1 MYFENPEIY
10 DQTHSFKDYVHEVS
24 DLVALINRWNPN
36 ASTLLDVACGTGLH
50 LERLSHHFRCEG
62 LDINQDFLAK
72 ASDRFKGRLHHGDM
86 ESFSLHHL
94 YDVVICLF
102 GSISYL
108 QTPDR
113 LARAIN
119 CMAQHVAPGGLLVIE
134 PWLTPESFWHGNVKL
149 EVSEQRDRKIAS
161 MYVAK
166 EESGVAVLERHFLI
180 GEPTGVRH
188 FIEVHREGLFRSS
201 DIIDPIQA
209 GDFEIVHYDPSG
221 LHGWGLFV
229 AKRPSSS
236 SEE

>member
-1 MYFENPEIY
+1 MYFENPDIY
-10 DQTHSFKDYVHEVS
+10 DQTYSFKDYLREAN
-24 DLVALINRWNPN
+24 DLVALIDQWNPN

-50 LERLSHHFRCEG
+50 LERLSRHFQCEG
-62 LDINQDFLAK
+62 LDINHDFLAK
-72 ASDRFKGRLHHGDM
+72 ASGRFGGKLHHGDM
-86 ESFSLHHL
+86 ESFSLQRL

-113 LARAIN
+113 LARAIT

-134 PWLTPESFWHGNVKL
+134 PWLTPENFWHGNVKL

-166 EESGVAVLERHFLI
+166 EENGVAILERHFLI

-188 FIEVHREGLFRSS
+188 FVEVHREGLFRGS
-201 DIIDPIQA
+201 DIIDPIQSN
-209 GDFEIVHYDPSG
+209 GFEIVHDDPFG

-229 AKRPSSS
+229 ARRPSGS
-236 SEE
+236 SEK